1 MGTFTFL
8 RLYCFNVPEFGKSLA
23 QDFGRSSAHPWI
35 IGCPWGKTQNIKDI
49 NNNDNKNNPWMMQQ
63 LGI

>member
-1 MGTFTFL
+1 
-8 RLYCFNVPEFGKSLA
+8 VPEFGKSLA
-23 QDFGRSSAHPWI
+23 QDFGRSSAHPWD